1 MNLIINSQNTCD
13 DTARRNGMKG
23 FSLPEIIIV
32 LIIIAILSAISIPYI
47 YNYTKLYKSEDQSL
61 KVMDLMREANQL
73 ALTRRR
79 TMRFEIDL
87 TDNKMLI
94 IDEDTSVSPA
104 VHKELKAIPL
114 EAVREIRMDISPT
127 GISAPNPP
135 NYNTAV
141 FAADTLGH
149 KRGSTTITGHN
160 VWAARFK
167 SDGSVVKTDGSLVSA
182 TIFVWAPLVAGS
194 TNPRNSKEVR
204 AITMFGGTGA
214 VRYWKYDGATFKPF

>member
-1 MNLIINSQNTCD
+1 MNTTINNRNTPD
-13 DTARRNGMKG
+13 DAGRRNGMKG

-61 KVMDLMREANQL
+61 KVMDLMRETNQL

-94 IDEDTSVSPA
+94 IDEDTSVSPT
-104 VHKELKAIPL
+104 VHKEIKAIPL
-114 EAVREIRMDISPT
+114 EAVREIRMDIAPT
-127 GISAPNPP
+127 GISNPSPP
-135 NYNTAV
+135 NYSVAA
-141 FAADTLGH
+141 FAADTIGH
-149 KRGSTTITGHN
+149 KSGNITVTGHN

-167 SDGSVVKTDGSLVSA
+167 SDGSVVKKDGSLVSA

-214 VRYWKYDGATFKPF
+214 VRYWKYDGTAFKPF